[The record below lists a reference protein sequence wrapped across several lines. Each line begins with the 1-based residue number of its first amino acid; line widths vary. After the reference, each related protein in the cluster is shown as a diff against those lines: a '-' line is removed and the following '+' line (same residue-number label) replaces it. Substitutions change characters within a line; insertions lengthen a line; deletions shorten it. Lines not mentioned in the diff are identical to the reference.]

1 MNRLKAAMAEK
12 GMIAAAWAGL
22 GSADVVEIMVRHGWR
37 TIIIDGEHGLG
48 DLETWVHM
56 ARAIEAAGG
65 EVILRLPDGLDTT
78 IKKALDRGF
87 RSFIVPMISSAAQAQ
102 AVMASFHYPPTGKRG
117 YAAPVLRCSDWGS
130 RPGYARDEA
139 AEDLFVMLQ
148 CEDVAAVA
156 ALEEIVTVPGI
167 GAIFLGPND
176 LAASAGHLERMDHP
190 EVHALFARV
199 EAVVTRA
206 GLPMATVR
214 GGGRDWQDLE
224 ALGFRL
230 VAGVTDVGMLVDG
243 LHRETAALKGQ
254 SDAAATLPRY

>member
-1 MNRLKAAMAEK
+1 MNRLKARMSEP

-22 GSADVVEIMVRHGWR
+22 GSADVAEIMVRHGWD
-37 TIIIDGEHGLG
+37 TIIIDGEHGMG

-87 RSFIVPMISSAAQAQ
+87 RSFLVPMISSAEQAR
-102 AVMASFHYPPTGKRG
+102 AVMSSFFYPPLGKRG
-117 YAAPVLRCSDWGS
+117 YAAPVLRCSDWGA
-130 RPGYARDEA
+130 RPGYAREEA
-139 AEDLFVMLQ
+139 PEEVFVMLQ
-148 CEDVAAVA
+148 CEDVASVA
-156 ALEEIVTVPGI
+156 ALEEIVKVPGI

-190 EVHALFARV
+190 EVHALFRRV
-199 EAVVTRA
+199 EEVVTAA

-214 GGGRDWQDLE
+214 GGGRDWKELE

-230 VAGVTDVGMLVDG
+230 VAGVTDVGSLVDG
-243 LHRETAALKGQ
+243 LRRETAGLVGQ
-254 SDAAATLPRY
+254 SPAAAAPRY

>member
-1 MNRLKAAMAEK
+1 MNRLKAGMAQG

-22 GSADVVEIMVRHGWR
+22 GSPDVAEIMVRHGWR

-65 EVILRLPDGLDTT
+65 EVILRIPDGQDTT

-87 RSFIVPMISSAAQAQ
+87 RSFIVPMISSAEQARQ
-102 AVMASFHYPPTGKRG
+102 VIASFHYPTRGRRG

-130 RPGYARDEA
+130 RPDYARDEA
-139 AEDLFVMLQ
+139 SDEVFVMLQ
-148 CEDVAAVA
+148 CEDIGAVA
-156 ALEEIVTVPGI
+156 ALEDIVAVPGI

-176 LAASAGHLERMDHP
+176 LAATAGHLERMDHP
-190 EVHALFARV
+190 EVQALLQRV
-199 EAVVTRA
+199 EQVVTAA

-214 GGGRDWQDLE
+214 GGGRDWTDLE
-224 ALGFRL
+224 TRGFRL
-230 VAGVTDVGMLVDG
+230 VAGVTDMGMLLDG
-243 LHRETAALKGQ
+243 IQNARAELEGQ
-254 SDAAATLPRY
+254 SAAPTLPRY